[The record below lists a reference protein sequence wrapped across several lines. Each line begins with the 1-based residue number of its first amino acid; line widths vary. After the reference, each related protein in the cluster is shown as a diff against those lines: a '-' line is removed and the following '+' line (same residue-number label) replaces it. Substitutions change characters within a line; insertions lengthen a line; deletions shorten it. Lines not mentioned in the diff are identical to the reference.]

1 MSNWL
6 IEELDKLALTH
17 RILEMEGHGDM
28 TQGHMSLRD
37 PDGRGFWMKRR
48 GIGLGE
54 VSDNGDFILLDFSGS
69 QLKGSG
75 RPHSEW
81 PLHSEILLRRP
92 DVAVVAH
99 THPFYSGIF
108 SATNET
114 LKPLTLDGSR
124 FATTV
129 PHHKGSAELVNTP
142 ALGQEL
148 AEALGMAYAIFLGN
162 HGITFVGKSTEQAL
176 LMGLSVERAA
186 QAQILAASS
195 GYALS
200 WPDDAEMAKRRTSG
214 TVNETNEPAGF
225 YRQTFEYYAR
235 KLRWA
240 ESRNGAGAKG
250 FYRL

>member
-1 MSNWL
+1 L
-6 IEELDKLALTH
+6 
-17 RILEMEGHGDM
+17 
-28 TQGHMSLRD
+28 SLRD

-54 VSDNGDFILLDFSGS
+54 VSDHNDFILLEFSGK
-69 QLKGSG
+69 QLEGAG

-81 PLHSEILLRRP
+81 PLHSEIFLARP
-92 DVAVVAH
+92 EITVAAH

-108 SATNET
+108 SATNEV

-124 FATTV
+124 FATAV

-142 ALGQEL
+142 ALGQDL
-148 AEALGMAYAIFLGN
+148 AKVLGAAYAIFLGN
-162 HGITFVGKSTEQAL
+162 HGITFVGKSTAQAL

-195 GYALS
+195 GLPLV

-214 TVNETNEPAGF
+214 TVNETNEPTGGF
-225 YRQTFEYYAR
+225 YEQTFDYYAR

-240 ESRNGAGAKG
+240 ESRNGGSAQGY
-250 FYRL
+250 YRV